1 MSIEAQQN
9 LILELSNMGE
19 GLPGL
24 DPTPI
29 IKNILDKSEE
39 VKSYILMVEEEVQE
53 NIDRGM
59 TKEEAEAEAKRQITE
74 MIDKYKETLKNI
86 VNEQIAI
93 IKSQYKVIKD
103 GLAAIPADVKTAIAN
118 ILLPP
123 SISAPPSA
131 PNPVYALNLVAE
143 TKNALSGLLNVISA
157 ALVTLIK
164 AATTIKFEVPGV
176 ILSLGQTIKTTDTLL
191 STIPV

>member
-9 LILELSNMGE
+9 LILELSSLGE

-59 TKEEAEAEAKRQITE
+59 TKEEAKAEAKRQITA
-74 MIDKYKETLKNI
+74 MIKSYETMLRTI
-86 VNEQIAI
+86 VEEQIAI

-103 GLAAIPADVKTAIAN
+103 GLTAIPNDVKTAIAN
-118 ILLPP
+118 IMLPP
-123 SISAPPSA
+123 AISVPPA
-131 PNPVYALNLVAE
+131 GPNPIYALNLIAE
-143 TKNALSGLLNVISA
+143 TKNALSGLLNVIAA

-164 AATTIKFEVPGV
+164 AATTIKFEVPSIV
-176 ILSLGQTIKTTDTLL
+176 LSLGTTIKTTDTLL